1 MQKNFYQMLDDVQA
15 EYNRLLNEKKKL
27 KEENFYLKS
36 ENYKDEELKKLEQIN
51 ARLSVRCYQY
61 GLDNED
67 YQALMDWW
75 KKHEVQHNRS
85 DKIMKNNIISY
96 SIVINEFAEVTCY
109 TIKCNKCGAAHSVYI

>member
-1 MQKNFYQMLDDVQA
+1 MQKNFYQMLDDLQA
-15 EYNRLLNEKKKL
+15 EYNRVLNEKKKL

-36 ENYKDEELKKLEQIN
+36 ENYKDEELKKLEKIN

-67 YQALMDWW
+67 YKALMDWW
-75 KKHEVQHNRS
+75 KQHEVQHNRS
-85 DKIMKNNIISY
+85 DKLMKNNIISY
-96 SIVINEFAEVTCY
+96 SIIINDFAEATCY